1 MTRRYGVRL
10 SAEGARAFE
19 AEFQRTGKRAEDAM
33 RGIQRA
39 AAPASTGLRVFNA
52 AAGQARDSLEGLASR
67 AGPVASL
74 ARVLGPGGLL
84 GGAAVGGLIGLGA
97 AAKNAANEI
106 AQIGDAADRAQ
117 IDVDV
122 YEELGAALTIVGQ
135 SSNGLESSLS
145 SLVRKTGEARAGIG
159 EAAKVFEQ
167 LGVTLTNANGSRKSD
182 AELIDEIADAFAR
195 LPDGATRAAFAQKL
209 FEEGGRSLVS
219 VLGEGSAALRDYVE
233 QAREAGALLGGEL
246 IRSAQ
251 EVNAQFGIQSQ
262 VVGVQLKRA
271 FLEAAPAIASLGENL
286 RGLVPPMLE
295 FLSTVVAGVNEMG
308 ALVGLAERPL
318 RVQLSTNIEDL
329 RKVQNE
335 IATLSAEEG
344 GMFEGIRRERLRS
357 LREEEAALSAR
368 NRELS
373 DLLDAEARANRI
385 VTPDVTLPEFRLPGG
400 GASDLEKEAE
410 AFERLIAA
418 SGQRTIGLIDQAE
431 LLGKV
436 GEEAAFLEERFRLIN
451 AAVQQGVTLDDARI
465 ARIEAEARGYAAQ
478 ASALDGL
485 TAAQKLLTESQAADL
500 TVAEQVAAER
510 ERLTALLPFL
520 TELTHDQAEAER
532 VLADA
537 LARSATDIEEKAARS
552 TGALGDIR
560 GGLKSVLTGSASL
573 EQGFTGALNRMADRL
588 LDFALDPAFDLIARN
603 LAGLGG
609 GAGGGGFF
617 GSLFGAIGGLFAPS
631 AKGNV
636 FGPSGLTAFA
646 NGGVVDGPTFFPF
659 RGGLGLMGEAGPEAI
674 LPLSRLPG
682 GALGVRAE
690 GAGGGGAV
698 VNITVTVDA
707 SGAREPQ
714 AVADKT
720 GQAVLQALINAGVDA
735 RLVRQMSPGGL
746 LDRRFDA
753 RRGI

>member
-19 AEFQRTGKRAEDAM
+19 AEFQRTGRRAEDAM

-74 ARVLGPGGLL
+74 ARVLGPVGLL

-97 AAKNAANEI
+97 AAKNAASEI

-219 VLGEGSAALRDYVE
+219 VLGEGSEAFRAYVE
-233 QAREAGALLGGEL
+233 EARAAGALLGGEV

-251 EVNAQFGIQSQ
+251 EVNAQFGIQAQ
-262 VVGVQLKRA
+262 VVGVQLKGA
-271 FLEAAPAIASLGENL
+271 FLDAAPAVAALGDNFAAILPPLINFVSTIA
-286 RGLVPPMLE
+286 
-295 FLSTVVAGVNEMG
+295 AGVNEML
-308 ALVGLAERPL
+308 ALVGLAERPV
-318 RVQLSTNIEDL
+318 RVQLSSNIDAL
-329 RKVQNE
+329 RRVQNE
-335 IATLSAEEG
+335 IAELSSGES
-344 GMFEGIRRERLRS
+344 GMFEGLRQARLES
-357 LREEEAALSAR
+357 LREEEAALTAR

-373 DLLDAEARANRI
+373 DILETEERIRRGLARDP
-385 VTPDVTLPEFRLPGG
+385 VFPEFRLPGG
-400 GASDLEKEAE
+400 GASATEREAQ

-485 TAAQKLLTESQAADL
+485 TAAQRLLTESQAADL

-532 VLADA
+532 VLAAA
-537 LARSATDIEEKAARS
+537 LARSAADIEEKAARS

-573 EQGFTGALNRMADRL
+573 EEGFTGALNRMADRL

-609 GAGGGGFF
+609 GGAGGGFF
-617 GSLFGAIGGLFAPS
+617 GALFGAIGGLFAPS

-646 NGGVVDGPTFFPF
+646 NGGVVYGPTFFPF

-690 GAGGGGAV
+690 GAGGGGVTV
-698 VNITVTVDA
+698 VTNVTVTVNGGGD
-707 SGAREPQ
+707 GQ
-714 AVADKT
+714 AVADRT
-720 GQAVLQALINAGVDA
+720 AEAVSRRVVEQLVDSRIA
-735 RLVRQMSPGGL
+735 TLTRPGGF

>member
-67 AGPVASL
+67 AGPVANL
-74 ARVLGPGGLL
+74 ARVLGPVGLL
-84 GGAAVGGLIGLGA
+84 GGAAVGGLLAVRSGALA
-97 AAKNAANEI
+97 AADAIAA
-106 AQIGDAADRAQ
+106 IGDAADRAQ

-219 VLGEGSAALRDYVE
+219 VLGEGSSAFRAYVE
-233 QAREAGALLGGEL
+233 EARAAGALFGGEL
-246 IRSAQ
+246 IRSVQ
-251 EVNAQFGIQSQ
+251 EVNAQFGVQSQ

-271 FLEAAPAIASLGENL
+271 FVEAAPAVAALGDNFAAILPPLINFVSTIA
-286 RGLVPPMLE
+286 
-295 FLSTVVAGVNEMG
+295 AGVNEMA

-318 RVQLSTNIEDL
+318 RIRLAANVEDL

-344 GMFEGIRRERLRS
+344 GVFEGIRRERLRS
-357 LREEEAALSAR
+357 LRQEEAALSAR

-373 DLLDAEARANRI
+373 DLLDAEARANRF
-385 VTPDVTLPEFRLPGG
+385 TPPDFTLPEFRLPGT

-537 LARSATDIEEKAARS
+537 LARSAADIEDKAARS

-560 GGLKSVLTGSASL
+560 GGLKSILTGSASL
-573 EQGFTGALNRMADRL
+573 EEGFTGALNRMADRL

-609 GAGGGGFF
+609 GGAGGGFF
-617 GSLFGAIGGLFAPS
+617 GALFGAIGGLFAPS

-690 GAGGGGAV
+690 GAGGGGV
-698 VNITVTVDA
+698 TVNISVSVNA
-707 SGAREPQ
+707 SGAQDPQ
-714 AVADKT
+714 AVADRT
-720 GQAVLQALINAGVDA
+720 AEAVSRRVVEQLVDSRIA
-735 RLVRQMSPGGL
+735 TLTRPGGF